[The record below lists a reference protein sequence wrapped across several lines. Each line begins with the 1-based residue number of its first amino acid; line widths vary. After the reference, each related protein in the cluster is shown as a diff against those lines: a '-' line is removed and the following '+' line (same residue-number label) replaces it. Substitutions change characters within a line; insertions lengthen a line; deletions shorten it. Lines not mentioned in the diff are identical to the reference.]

1 MTKAAAP
8 NFLNGDGS
16 ASMATA
22 LMMSHHGLRRDL
34 AQFALALTR
43 VANGDRARVAALQ
56 EEWRNYH
63 LTLHG
68 HHEAEDQ
75 RMFPHMRAEHPELA
89 QIIDGLGADHRRID
103 PLLERGDRA
112 FAALERDA
120 GEAIEIVAELSALL
134 EPHLATEETHIIP
147 LIRGANSFPPPA
159 NEEEARMYAE
169 GFAWSS
175 HGVAPDVLE
184 RVYAMLPAELA
195 AKLPAARAAFEQ
207 RCERVWGSAKAG
219 ASRTPIP
226 EWLRTR
232 S

>member
-1 MTKAAAP
+1 MTSFAVP
-8 NFLNGDGS
+8 NLLNDDGS

-22 LMMSHHGLRRDL
+22 LMMSHHGLRRDI
-34 AQFALALTR
+34 AQFAIALAQ
-43 VANGDRARVAALQ
+43 VAAGDRSRVAALQ
-56 EEWRNYH
+56 EEWRSYH

-75 RMFPHMRAEHPELA
+75 RMFPFMRNERPELA
-89 QIIDGLGADHRRID
+89 AVIDGLGNEHRRID

-112 FAALERDA
+112 FTELADDA
-120 GEAIEIVAELSALL
+120 GDAITVVAELAALL

-175 HGVAPDVLE
+175 HGIAPDVLE
-184 RVYAMLPAELA
+184 RVYAMLPVEVA

-207 RCERVWGSAKAG
+207 RCQRVWGSSKSG

-226 EWLRTR
+226 DWLSPRR
-232 S
+232 